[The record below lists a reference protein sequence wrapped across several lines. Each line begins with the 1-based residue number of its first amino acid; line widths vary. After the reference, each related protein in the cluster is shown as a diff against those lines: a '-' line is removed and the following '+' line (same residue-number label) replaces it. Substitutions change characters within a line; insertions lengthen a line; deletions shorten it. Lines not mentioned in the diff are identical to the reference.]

1 MSTPVVAPA
10 SVTAEPLKLN
20 VSSSHLHENPLI
32 NNNFNSPKTSDK
44 EQTTP
49 ISRKIAVSHSGICD
63 PRMLRKIHPENA
75 INESKEKE
83 PGESANDVDEKVF
96 GPMSKEEAEQLQLEA
111 NEETTRSEDLRLF
124 LQEMHQHIAQPRQQ
138 QTSWLPGQ
146 QQQSQVAGS
155 QVSFGSQLDSK
166 VQPGYPQHQLPMRS
180 GPAAN
185 TNMSAGGKRSI
196 TGEQM
201 EYVLDSAPDG
211 GWGWLVV
218 FGSFCCMILVD
229 GISLCYGLLLAPTCP
244 GSYLRA
250 LEVSSTSPSSALRST
265 SNPFGIV
272 WPPRVNEI
280 PVRPG
285 SCVGISEMGEALGTQ
300 SRALLLTPGGLLIG
314 LYLFLGPLASA
325 LSNQFD
331 FRPVAMAGGVIAT
344 VGLAI
349 AAFSRNV
356 ETLIGALGIIGGVGF
371 GLIYLPAIATVG
383 HWFKRRRPFAVGLA
397 LCGSGL
403 GTVIGGQ
410 VLPLLVES
418 FTWTGTLLVLAAF
431 CMQCLTVIVLF
442 RPLDTHLR
450 IKQVQHLK
458 KQEREARRRASA
470 ATEHRL
476 REERDRRRAAKLEHD
491 AAAKAHAAAARA
503 HASQARAAKRALKAQ
518 KAQQRRVIYRG
529 SIMQR
534 IIEEKR
540 RQRTVSLGSLDGMV
554 ITRDN
559 ELIAAPL
566 VADRPPLLTAA
577 SITRISEAVMRR
589 MEAKLASVEEGAA
602 CGSVRCESDVSAPPL
617 EYLVGA
623 GANGPTGQQQLAN
636 QPPASR
642 LSSSL
647 SRRSSAKLSTA
658 SHLGGSKVALS
669 KMSIVRESLP
679 QLVQDYVQSR
689 ITLAVQ
695 NCIAKQ
701 RPDPPLADSTP
712 VAPNRVRSVSNA
724 TVAGTV
730 GSGTPQTQKGR
741 VLSSLLLSRDLTVC
755 TTPLEAS
762 GAAVAAATGNPGVAP
777 GDPNALPPPPPPPPQ
792 QGFATS
798 ACASESASLHR
809 TISDASLVSS
819 TRGASGPGVPAQLPP
834 ELQQEVADLLD
845 HEVMVEVQQ
854 QVRRELMRPQYKKD
868 LFFAGSAQ
876 QLHHSPVSGLTLG
889 EVGSVWSRRN
899 VSSWDLGGQ
908 PSQTPMPAAP
918 STFIPSTPRAGNPS
932 IEDGYLDAGAA
943 SELAQ
948 QAPPS
953 HGLFSRYSTTA
964 AAATAAQP
972 DPISTNASSAV
983 AVNPSQQPSTA
994 RLALDYDGGDVEDAT
1009 TSVVGD
1015 AGEDDD
1021 IDLEGLST
1029 SAGPRFLGQGC
1040 YAALCPSPIC
1050 SFLEEL
1056 LAPGLLLSPTF
1067 LCLLLSN
1074 LLTIVG
1080 IVIPYFMLPDLAAE
1094 MNWTPRAAGSI
1105 ISYIGLANTIG
1116 RCIATLYIEKAW
1128 SSNYKWA
1135 DCLRV
1140 NVASLLLCG
1149 ISVAIIPLGRDSYNC
1164 VVVAGCGFG
1173 LFSAVVVSLKS
1184 ILVVELFGLD
1194 RLTNAFGHMLLL
1206 QGLSSIVAAPL
1217 GGYLWDKASANAAE
1231 FNPWSSNTAPD
1242 LRSADYAFYLAAVGL
1257 IGAGLLGCPLRCLSR
1272 RETITATFSNAA
1284 GGVYVDD
1291 YLDGQIPNDCPVGAD
1306 AADEGVS
1313 VVGVSTLLAAAGS
1326 AQQQTLTQGTGQLQ
1340 TQLPLDSGIS
1350 SYDPASALAPV
1361 GAASMAAV
1369 GASQAP
1375 SGANAAAVV
1384 VGGQTGGDGPT
1395 EVPAVNTGSTAIP
1408 PILSPAPLPSSL
1420 FLPAESQPV
1429 LEQAPTV
1436 PGTGEESLLTT
1447 AGVPLAQPPFR
1458 AVESGSGMTIT
1469 PGPTATAAPPSWPAG
1484 MLSSVAP
1491 EVMSIP
1497 DEPALEPVVEEEEEE
1512 DIESEEGCQPHHT
1525 RRTATTVPTNVSAS
1539 KND

>member
-1 MSTPVVAPA
+1 MSSPLVA
-10 SVTAEPLKLN
+10 TANGTVEPFIN
-20 VSSSHLHENPLI
+20 TVSPSNLHDNPLTSATL
-32 NNNFNSPKTSDK
+32 NGSETSGNEHKTSV
-44 EQTTP
+44 
-49 ISRKIAVSHSGICD
+49 SRKTAVSHSGISD
-63 PRMLRKIHPENA
+63 LRVLRKVHPENTA
-75 INESKEKE
+75 IDRKEEEPEEAESD
-83 PGESANDVDEKVF
+83 GDDKVF

-124 LQEMHQHIAQPRQQ
+124 LQEMHQHISQSRQQ
-138 QTSWLPGQ
+138 QTSWLPSQ
-146 QQQSQVAGS
+146 QQPSQVAGS
-155 QVSFGSQLDSK
+155 QVSFGSQFDAKIQS
-166 VQPGYPQHQLPMRS
+166 VCPQQQLPVRS
-180 GPAAN
+180 GPSAN
-185 TNMSAGGKRSI
+185 TNMSAGGKRSV
-196 TGEQM
+196 TGEQID
-201 EYVLDSAPDG
+201 YVLDSAPDG

-250 LEVSSTSPSSALRST
+250 LEVSSPGPNGPLLST
-265 SNPFGIV
+265 DNPFGIV
-272 WPPRVNEI
+272 WPPRVNEV

-331 FRPVAMAGGVIAT
+331 FRPVAMAGGIIAT
-344 VGLAI
+344 VSLAS

-356 ETLIGALGIIGGVGF
+356 ETLIGALGVVGGIGF

-397 LCGSGL
+397 LCGSGF

-410 VLPLLVES
+410 VLPLLVEW
-418 FTWTGTLLVLAAF
+418 FTWTGALLLLAAA

-458 KQEREARRRASA
+458 KQEHEARRRAA
-470 ATEHRL
+470 AASEHRL
-476 REERDRRRAAKLEHD
+476 REERDRRRSAKLEQE

-503 HASQARAAKRALKAQ
+503 YASQARAAKRALKAQ

-589 MEAKLASVEEGAA
+589 MEAKLASVEEGVV
-602 CGSVRCESDVSAPPL
+602 CGSVRCDSDVSAPPL
-617 EYLVGA
+617 EYLGA
-623 GANGPTGQQQLAN
+623 GVNGPIGQQQLAN

-642 LSSSL
+642 LSSL

-669 KMSIVRESLP
+669 RMSIVRESLP

-695 NCIAKQ
+695 NCMAKQ
-701 RPDPPLADSTP
+701 RQDPQLADSTP
-712 VAPNRVRSVSNA
+712 AAPNPVRSISNA

-741 VLSSLLLSRDLTVC
+741 VFSSLLLNRDLTVC
-755 TTPLEAS
+755 ATPLEE
-762 GAAVAAATGNPGVAP
+762 GGAAATCPP
-777 GDPNALPPPPPPPPQ
+777 GDPSTDLPPPPALPQ
-792 QGFATS
+792 QGFAPS

-809 TISDASLVSS
+809 TISEASLVSS
-819 TRGASGPGVPAQLPP
+819 TRGVSGPGVHAQLPP
-834 ELQQEVADLLD
+834 ELQQEMADLLD

-868 LFFAGSAQ
+868 LFFAGSAH

-889 EVGSVWSRRN
+889 EVGNVWARRN
-899 VSSWDLGGQ
+899 VSSWDLGAQ
-908 PSQTPMPAAP
+908 PSQPPPMTAAP
-918 STFIPSTPRAGNPS
+918 ATFLPSTPRAVHPS
-932 IEDGYLDAGAA
+932 NEDGYLDAGAA
-943 SELAQ
+943 TELAEQ
-948 QAPPS
+948 PS
-953 HGLFSRYSTTA
+953 HGLFNRYA
-964 AAATAAQP
+964 VAAT
-972 DPISTNASSAV
+972 DPISTNASSSVA
-983 AVNPSQQPSTA
+983 AVNQSQQPSAA
-994 RLALDYDGGDVEDAT
+994 RIALDYDGGDVEDAT
-1009 TSVVGD
+1009 TSMV
-1015 AGEDDD
+1015 GEDDD

-1029 SAGPRFLGQGC
+1029 SAGPRFLGSNC
-1040 YAALCPSPIC
+1040 YAVCCPSPIC

-1080 IVIPYFMLPDLAAE
+1080 IVIPYFLLPDLAAE
-1094 MNWTPRAAGSI
+1094 MNWTPRTAGSI
-1105 ISYIGLANTIG
+1105 ISYVGLANTIG

-1149 ISVAIIPLGRDSYNC
+1149 ISVGIIPLGRDSYNC
-1164 VVVAGCGFG
+1164 VVIAGCAFG

-1206 QGLSSIVAAPL
+1206 QGLSSIAAAPL

-1242 LRSADYAFYLAAVGL
+1242 IRAADYAFYLAAAGL

-1284 GGVYVDD
+1284 GGVYVED
-1291 YLDGQIPNDCPVGAD
+1291 YLDGQMPNECQLSAAAD
-1306 AADEGVS
+1306 VVDEGVS
-1313 VVGVSTLLAAAGS
+1313 VVGVSTQLAAT
-1326 AQQQTLTQGTGQLQ
+1326 AQQQHAQATGQLP

-1350 SYDPASALAPV
+1350 SYDPTSGP
-1361 GAASMAAV
+1361 AAV
-1369 GASQAP
+1369 GAATV
-1375 SGANAAAVV
+1375 AAAVA
-1384 VGGQTGGDGPT
+1384 GGASQTPSGGTVLAGGAIGGDGPPD
-1395 EVPAVNTGSTAIP
+1395 VPAVSSGSVAVP

-1420 FLPAESQPV
+1420 FLPVETQPV
-1429 LEQAPTV
+1429 LEPLATAGPA
-1436 PGTGEESLLTT
+1436 GTCEEPLLTT
-1447 AGVPLAQPPFR
+1447 AGVPLALPPLR
-1458 AVESGSGMTIT
+1458 TVEPSGGMT
-1469 PGPTATAAPPSWPAG
+1469 TATAPTTAAAPQSWPTG

-1491 EVMSIP
+1491 EVMAIP
-1497 DEPALEPVVEEEEEE
+1497 DEPALEPVVEEEEE

-1525 RRTATTVPTNVSAS
+1525 RRAAHIAPTNATAAKSE
-1539 KND
+1539 